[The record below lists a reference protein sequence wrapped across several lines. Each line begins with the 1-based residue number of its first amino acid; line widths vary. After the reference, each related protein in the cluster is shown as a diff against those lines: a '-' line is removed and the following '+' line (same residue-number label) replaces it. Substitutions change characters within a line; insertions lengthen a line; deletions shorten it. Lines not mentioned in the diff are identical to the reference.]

1 MALVLVF
8 LISALAV
15 IYASHA
21 TRARYASLQ
30 TEQHTSDTLDEY
42 EKLLLEQSV
51 WAGYNR
57 VDQLAR
63 ETLQMHS
70 PDQTNDW
77 WSGPSLLSQTRR
89 SDDCHLESAH
99 CALLVH
105 RCHVSDGSRLVQLEA
120 REKTFSRSRRCKN
133 NSHAE
138 DQCPQGMILDRRG
151 DPRPVSSP
159 VVSLDK
165 PGRGAE

>member
-1 MALVLVF
+1 MIGAEVLVQCRDYFWTPSGRRAIALVVVF

-30 TEQHTSDTLDEY
+30 TEQHASDTLDSEY

-63 ETLQMHS
+63 ETLQMRS
-70 PDQTNDW
+70 PDQTN
-77 WSGPSLLSQTRR
+77 
-89 SDDCHLESAH
+89 
-99 CALLVH
+99 LLVV
-105 RCHVSDGSRLVQLEA
+105 RPAAEPLSRDEA
-120 REKTFSRSRRCKN
+120 Y
-133 NSHAE
+133 
-138 DQCPQGMILDRRG
+138 
-151 DPRPVSSP
+151 
-159 VVSLDK
+159 
-165 PGRGAE
+165 

>member
-8 LISALAV
+8 LVSALAV

-30 TEQHTSDTLDEY
+30 TEQHTSDTLDSEY

-63 ETLQMHS
+63 ETLQMRS
-70 PDQTNDW
+70 PDQTNLLVVR
-77 WSGPSLLSQTRR
+77 PAARPLSQ
-89 SDDCHLESAH
+89 
-99 CALLVH
+99 
-105 RCHVSDGSRLVQLEA
+105 
-120 REKTFSRSRRCKN
+120 
-133 NSHAE
+133 
-138 DQCPQGMILDRRG
+138 
-151 DPRPVSSP
+151 
-159 VVSLDK
+159 DK
-165 PGRGAE
+165 AF

>member
-1 MALVLVF
+1 MIDAEVLVQCRDYFWTPSGRRAISLIVVF

-30 TEQHTSDTLDEY
+30 TEQHASDTLDSEY

-63 ETLQMHS
+63 ETLQMRS
-70 PDQTNDW
+70 PDQTN
-77 WSGPSLLSQTRR
+77 
-89 SDDCHLESAH
+89 
-99 CALLVH
+99 LLVV
-105 RCHVSDGSRLVQLEA
+105 RPEAEPLSRDEA
-120 REKTFSRSRRCKN
+120 
-133 NSHAE
+133 
-138 DQCPQGMILDRRG
+138 L
-151 DPRPVSSP
+151 
-159 VVSLDK
+159 
-165 PGRGAE
+165 